1 MPLKSLVFGKKI
13 IDYACNSS
21 YFSLSRYALWVT
33 ILYKALEISIII
45 NIILASSMV
54 KEIEPM

>member
-1 MPLKSLVFGKKI
+1 MPLKSLVFGKKKI
-13 IDYACNSS
+13 IDYACISS

-45 NIILASSMV
+45 NIILAFFYG
-54 KEIEPM
+54 